1 MTKLDN
7 QKLECE
13 GERNVSDGFLMIDV
27 GGSWFHS
34 LKKKIRNMGR
44 ISALEREASGI
55 WLVKIS
61 SNRIFPNPFRKTR
74 GVEP

>member
-27 GGSWFHS
+27 GRSWFHS
-34 LKKKIRNMGR
+34 LKKKNKEHGKN
-44 ISALEREASGI
+44 ISFRERGI
-55 WLVKIS
+55 WDLA
-61 SNRIFPNPFRKTR
+61 
-74 GVEP
+74 G

>member
-34 LKKKIRNMGR
+34 LKKKNKEHGKN
-44 ISALEREASGI
+44 ISFRERGI
-55 WLVKIS
+55 WDLA
-61 SNRIFPNPFRKTR
+61 
-74 GVEP
+74 G